1 MDDPT
6 DAEQRG
12 NATATEEKVVSPE
25 PSVSVIFTVTR
36 RWLQSSAATVY
47 RGKHLDDVVPHI
59 HHWLMEISKDPR
71 EYDRVKKLLLDNDLY
86 RDTNYELQLG
96 FEPV

>member
-1 MDDPT
+1 M
-6 DAEQRG
+6 
-12 NATATEEKVVSPE
+12 
-25 PSVSVIFTVTR
+25 SVIFTVTR

-59 HHWLMEISKDPR
+59 HHWLMEISKDSR